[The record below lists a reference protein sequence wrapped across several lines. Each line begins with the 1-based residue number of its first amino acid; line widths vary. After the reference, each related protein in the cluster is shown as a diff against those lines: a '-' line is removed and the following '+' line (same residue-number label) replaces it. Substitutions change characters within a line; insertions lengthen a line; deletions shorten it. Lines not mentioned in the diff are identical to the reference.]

1 MKYAV
6 ESFFQRPHHLR
17 KPKGFG
23 RRAEWT
29 ENPWFAKVTSAMKSM
44 FGIFT
49 PSGGHMEEV
58 YEFHIPSVD
67 SKCGII
73 RGSSYYNTNA
83 RLIGGE

>member
-1 MKYAV
+1 MDRKSLV
-6 ESFFQRPHHLR
+6 CESDISDEEL
-17 KPKGFG
+17 
-23 RRAEWT
+23 
-29 ENPWFAKVTSAMKSM
+29 
-44 FGIFT
+44 FT
-49 PSGGHMEEV
+49 PSGGHMEGV